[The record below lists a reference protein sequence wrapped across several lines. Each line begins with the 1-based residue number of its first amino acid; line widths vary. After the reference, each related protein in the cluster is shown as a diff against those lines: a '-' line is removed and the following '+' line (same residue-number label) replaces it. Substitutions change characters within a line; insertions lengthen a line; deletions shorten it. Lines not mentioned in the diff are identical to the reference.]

1 MLDLVFT
8 MRELILEK
16 PEMCPYRSKGKSVWF
31 CNKRAETAYC
41 DNFTDDDGFPPTC
54 PLKKV

>member
-1 MLDLVFT
+1 

-16 PEMCPYRSKGKSVWF
+16 PEMCPYRSKGKTVWF
-31 CNKRAETAYC
+31 CNQKAGTVAYC
-41 DNFTDDDGFPPTC
+41 DNFVDDDGFPPTC